1 MYYAILSVWVFTTL
15 KPSGPFFFFIPL
27 PLALGTQVLL
37 TFPPGDVEF
46 CMTRS
51 LLGCLL
57 KPRRCWL
64 CDEIIGVQ
72 EGFKTLCSHNE
83 RQFLSA
89 PDGLRQ
95 RCSCAEGVT
104 LGFSKSEGRIMLHRA
119 WFVDI

>member
-1 MYYAILSVWVFTTL
+1 MEGFKADHHVLCNTECVGLHNPKTIRTFLLF
-15 KPSGPFFFFIPL
+15 PL

-64 CDEIIGVQ
+64 CDEIIG
-72 EGFKTLCSHNE
+72 LC
-83 RQFLSA
+83 
-89 PDGLRQ
+89 P
-95 RCSCAEGVT
+95 
-104 LGFSKSEGRIMLHRA
+104 GR
-119 WFVDI
+119 F